1 MPTDTPIE
9 YAIVSAAADASEY
22 VNGIR
27 TLPPSNVDRLDAKKR
42 ADLRPIT
49 RTADPIDPATQR
61 PGEPVVSIT
70 ADAVTIHTPAVD
82 LNAREKTE
90 RTTERNR
97 ARRAAILAVSAQ
109 RAAIAQAIADK
120 QLPANTPLP
129 EYPA

>member
-27 TLPPSNVDRLDAKKR
+27 KLPPSKVDGLDAKKR

-49 RTADPIDPATQR
+49 RTADAIDPATQR
-61 PGEPVVSIT
+61 PGEPVTTIDS
-70 ADAVTIHTPAVD
+70 DAVTIHTPAVD
-82 LNAREKTE
+82 LTASEKTE

-97 ARRAAILAVSAQ
+97 ARRAAVLAVASE
-109 RAAIAQAIADK
+109 RAAIAQAIADDK
-120 QLPANTPLP
+120 LPANTPLP

>member
-27 TLPPSNVDRLDAKKR
+27 KLPPSKVDRLDAKKR

-49 RTADPIDPATQR
+49 RTADAIDPATQR
-61 PGEPVVSIT
+61 PGEPAARIT

-82 LNAREKTE
+82 LSASEKTE

-97 ARRAAILAVSAQ
+97 ARRAAIL
-109 RAAIAQAIADK
+109 QAIADK
-120 QLPANTPLP
+120 QAPASTPLP